1 MCAGKAKIRGMQ
13 IQLNGQT
20 TTVETGSTVLD
31 LLAKLELTGKRVAVE
46 INRQI
51 VPRSQHA
58 THAVQ
63 ENDVVEVVVA
73 VGGG

>member
-1 MCAGKAKIRGMQ
+1 MQ
-13 IQLNGQT
+13 IQLNGKP
-20 TTVETGSTVLD
+20 TTVETGTTISD
-31 LLAKLELTGKRVAVE
+31 LLAQLELTGKRVAVE

-58 THAVQ
+58 SHAVQ
-63 ENDVVEVVVA
+63 DNDFVEVVVA

>member
-1 MCAGKAKIRGMQ
+1 MQ
-13 IQLNGQT
+13 IQLNGHT

-31 LLAKLELTGKRVAVE
+31 LLARLDLTGKRVAVE

-58 THAVQ
+58 NHTVQ

>member
-1 MCAGKAKIRGMQ
+1 MQ

-31 LLAKLELTGKRVAVE
+31 LLAKLDLTGKRVAVE

-58 THAVQ
+58 NHTVQ

>member
-13 IQLNGQT
+13 IQLNGHT

-31 LLAKLELTGKRVAVE
+31 LLARLDLTGKRVAVE

-58 THAVQ
+58 NHTVQ

>member
-1 MCAGKAKIRGMQ
+1 MQ

-20 TTVETGSTVLD
+20 TTVETGSTVRD
-31 LLAKLELTGKRVAVE
+31 LLAKLDLTGKRVAVE

-58 THAVQ
+58 THIVQ
-63 ENDVVEVVVA
+63 ENDIVEVVVA